1 MKKTRKIA
9 AMIAAMA
16 LTAAMCVPTAMMSAS
31 AADYTITFDQTA
43 GTNTTTNYDGDT
55 ATHTYEAY
63 QVFSGDLTESSGK
76 KVLSNINWGEG
87 VTISNSNVNE
97 FVTALKTADST
108 SFTTVDGT
116 KSAKEVAND
125 IAVIL
130 KAQSDDAAALQAF
143 AKVVSGYLS
152 SNKVSGA
159 AGATTLVI
167 SDSKP
172 GYYLIQDTSDSP
184 ATPTPGTGSAT
195 TTTYALKTSGDLFS
209 IATALATVTS
219 SGITAEST
227 EAVVAEYINTNW
239 SNENVQNAIKSV
251 PGYSAAAAATDVI
264 TVSTSTSTTTNNGAK
279 TRYILTVTDN
289 VTVKVKAD
297 APTVVKK
304 VKENEKKATDDF
316 KVNGLTGDA
325 ASTGYNDVA
334 DYNIGDAVPFKL
346 YGTLPDASTYA
357 DYSAYFYQF
366 TDTLATQFNQ
376 PATVTIKA
384 GTATLVYKLASG
396 GYSLD
401 STNSTNV
408 NASASGDV
416 TVTYA
421 SGVLTVTFDNIKDYI
436 ATSTGNELVTVEY
449 EAVLNST
456 ANPGLNGQE
465 NTVHL
470 TYSNNPNVTWT
481 PTKDGTPD
489 SPSDKE
495 DTPEDKVIVFTY
507 ELDINK
513 VDDQTTPAKLA
524 GAQFVVKAVDGVN
537 AGKYVIVDANNK
549 VSSWMTTKPTAV
561 ATSVTA
567 DTAKLS
573 GVYISQE
580 SGVISIIGLD
590 DGTYEVEEIKEPDGY
605 NKLTAS
611 LTWEIVAST
620 ANNQTWNG
628 TASAALTDIDLKE
641 SNSSIDQKNDTTTY
655 GVVEGKIENKSG
667 STLPSTGGM
676 GTTLFIL
683 GGGVT
688 AAAAGIYLVSKK
700 RAKKEDAQ

>member
-1 MKKTRKIA
+1 MKKTRRIA
-9 AMIAAMA
+9 AMVAAMA
-16 LTAAMCVPTAMMSAS
+16 LAATMVAPTMMNAG
-31 AADYTITFDQTA
+31 AADYTITFDQA
-43 GTNTTTNYDGDT
+43 NGTNTTKSYDGDT
-55 ATHTYEAY
+55 AIHTYEAY
-63 QVFSGDLTESSGK
+63 QVFSGDLTDSSGK

-87 VTISNSNVNE
+87 VTITDTNVNE
-97 FVTALKTADST
+97 FVTALKEADST

-116 KSAKEVAND
+116 KSAKEVANA
-125 IAVIL
+125 IADIL
-130 KAQSDDAAALQAF
+130 KTQSNDADALQAF

-152 SNKVSGA
+152 STNKVSGLE
-159 AGATTLVI
+159 GATTLAI
-167 SDSKP
+167 PDSKP
-172 GYYLIQDTSDSP
+172 GYYLIQDKSMSPEMP
-184 ATPTPGTGSAT
+184 ATETVSTT
-195 TTTYALKTSGDLFS
+195 TTTYALKTPDDLS
-209 IATALATVTS
+209 KIATALAGVTNS
-219 SGITAEST
+219 EITAVST
-227 EAVVAEYINTNW
+227 EDEVAQYINANW
-239 SNENVQNAIKSV
+239 SNEDVQSAIKGV
-251 PGYSAAAAATDVI
+251 LGYSEAANATDVI

-316 KVNGLTGDA
+316 EVNGLTGDA

-376 PATVTIKA
+376 PETVTITA
-384 GTATLVYKLASG
+384 GNATLVYNLASG
-396 GYSLD
+396 VYTLD
-401 STNSTNV
+401 SSNSTGV
-408 NASASGDV
+408 NASATGDV
-416 TVTYA
+416 TVKYED
-421 SGVLTVTFDNIKDYI
+421 SVLTVTFDNIKDYI
-436 ATSTGNELVTVEY
+436 TTSTGNELVTVEY
-449 EAVLNST
+449 DAVLNDT
-456 ANPGLNGQE
+456 ATPGLSGQE
-465 NTVHL
+465 NKVKL

-481 PTKDGTPD
+481 PSKDDTPD
-489 SPSDKE
+489 TPSDKE

-524 GAQFVVKAVDGVN
+524 GAQFVVKAIDGVN
-537 AGKYVIVDANNK
+537 AGKYVIVGANNK
-549 VSSWMTTKPTAV
+549 VSSWTTAKPTAV
-561 ATSVTA
+561 DTSVAA

-573 GVYISQE
+573 GVYISQAT
-580 SGVISIIGLD
+580 GVISIIGLD

-605 NKLTAS
+605 NKLTAP

-620 ANNQTWNG
+620 ANNQTWDG
-628 TASAALTDIDLKE
+628 TANAALTDIDLKE
-641 SNSSIDQKNDTTTY
+641 SNSSIDQKNDTTNY

-667 STLPSTGGM
+667 TTLPSTGGM
-676 GTTLFIL
+676 GTTLFVV

-688 AAAAGIYLVSKK
+688 MAAAGIYLVSKK
-700 RAKKEDAQ
+700 RAKDAE